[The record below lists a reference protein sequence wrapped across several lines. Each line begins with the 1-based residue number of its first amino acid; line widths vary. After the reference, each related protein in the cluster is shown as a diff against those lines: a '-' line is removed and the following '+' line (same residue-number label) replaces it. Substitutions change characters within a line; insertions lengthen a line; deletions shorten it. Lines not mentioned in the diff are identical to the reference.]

1 MAQKLTPK
9 REKFCLELVKNGGN
23 GALAYQAA
31 GYAVK
36 NRGVAN
42 TGANKLQED
51 EKVMAR
57 LAELRAP
64 ETKKTIMSIER
75 RREKLTEIAED
86 EESSKQDAMK
96 AIDLLNK
103 MDALYLQRQEIS
115 GAIPVVLND
124 NVRE

>member
-1 MAQKLTPK
+1 M
-9 REKFCLELVKNGGN
+9 
-23 GALAYQAA
+23 AYQAA

-36 NRGVAN
+36 NRRVAI

-51 EKVMAR
+51 KKVMAR

-86 EESSKQDAMK
+86 EESSKADAMK